1 VIDLRD
7 LKTQA
12 AVGGGAILIALV
24 YVVQSQR
31 PDAAP
36 GSGGG
41 PLIVSLTPEMQK
53 RLDSAGRH
61 NRHPREQGIIDRVQK
76 TLGALPEEQRPAAL
90 RAMPKGPRF
99 IWTTFWVEADVKN
112 GGFDQYFLN
121 GWGPFAAD
129 AAEGFRA
136 MGVEAYAR
144 LVERALEIHRK
155 ETTDRSE
162 RNPAFEPLDHDF
174 YNLDDDNPIERLR
187 AQYIDAH
194 PAEFAD

>member
-1 VIDLRD
+1 MDLRD

-12 AVGGGAILIALV
+12 AVGGAAILIALV
-24 YVVQSQR
+24 YLLQSQR
-31 PDAAP
+31 PDP
-36 GSGGG
+36 PSGSGGG
-41 PLIVSLTPEMQK
+41 PLVVTLTSEMQK
-53 RLDSAGRH
+53 RLASAGRDS
-61 NRHPREQGIIDRVQK
+61 RHPRERGIIDRVQK

-90 RAMPKGPRF
+90 RAMRPGPRYL
-99 IWTTFWVEADVKN
+99 WSTMWVEAEVKN

-121 GWGPFAAD
+121 GWGPYAAD

-144 LVERALEIHRK
+144 LVERAIEIHRR
-155 ETTDRSE
+155 ESRGRTE
-162 RNPAFEPLDHDF
+162 RNPAFDPLDHEF
-174 YNLDDDNPIERLR
+174 YNLDDDNPVEKLR

>member
-1 VIDLRD
+1 
-7 LKTQA
+7 
-12 AVGGGAILIALV
+12 
-24 YVVQSQR
+24 
-31 PDAAP
+31 
-36 GSGGG
+36 
-41 PLIVSLTPEMQK
+41 MQK
-53 RLDSAGRH
+53 RLASTGRH
-61 NRHPREQGIIDRVQK
+61 NRHPREHGIIDRVQK

-90 RAMPKGPRF
+90 RSMPKGPRF
-99 IWTTFWVEADVKN
+99 IWTTFWVEAEVKN

-144 LVERALEIHRK
+144 LVERAVELHRK
-155 ETTDRSE
+155 ESKDRSE
-162 RNPAFEPLDHDF
+162 RNPAYDPLDHAV
-174 YNLDDDNPIERLR
+174 YKLDDDNPVEKLR